1 METENLSGKLSID
14 SKSNIKELKSII
26 SKYLKINNNKER
38 KELLISASFLIEKII
53 FYTQLEKG
61 VEKVATY
68 TYNEKD
74 IAEITNPYSLL
85 NFDEEEYDI
94 RDLFLLRGY
103 IVAEYKKMKLH
114 DAHSHKHVK

>member
-1 METENLSGKLSID
+1 METEYLSGKLSID
-14 SKSNIKELKSII
+14 LKSNIKELKSII
-26 SKYLKINNNKER
+26 SKYLKMNNNKE
-38 KELLISASFLIEKII
+38 KEELLINASFLIEKII
-53 FYTQLEKG
+53 FYTQLEEG

-85 NFDEEEYDI
+85 KFDEEEYDI

-114 DAHSHKHVK
+114 NVHSHKHIK